1 MDPLIH
7 GYVHKSWHPNNHLGE
22 TLTPVYKRKKKKHWN
37 VRKGKKNNPILASIN
52 AYRLNKKLNQVY
64 WNIPKFP

>member
-22 TLTPVYKRKKKKHWN
+22 TLTPVYKRKKTEMSEKE
-37 VRKGKKNNPILASIN
+37 KNSYFSFDKRIQIE
-52 AYRLNKKLNQVY
+52 
-64 WNIPKFP
+64 